1 MGERHGGGGHHLR
14 RICADDI
21 AKYCQNEDRKRRCLK
36 ENMDKLSADCKA
48 AVQALRG
55 GRNHNRDNN
64 DKSGDNDE

>member
-1 MGERHGGGGHHLR
+1 
-14 RICADDI
+14 
-21 AKYCQNEDRKRRCLK
+21 
-36 ENMDKLSADCKA
+36 MDKLSADCKA